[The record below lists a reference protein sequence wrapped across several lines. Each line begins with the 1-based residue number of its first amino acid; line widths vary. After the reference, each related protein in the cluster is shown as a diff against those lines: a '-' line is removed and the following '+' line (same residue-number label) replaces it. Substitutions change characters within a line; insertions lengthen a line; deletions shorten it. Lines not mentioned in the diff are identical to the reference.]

1 MKRLFYYIIT
11 ILSKVFINFAPEKLF
26 TNNNMKTKLFLT
38 ILMMPVV
45 MPLILKGMCD
55 SNPYMQDHQVSEY
68 IKTKFLE
75 NAFLSVLR

>member
-1 MKRLFYYIIT
+1 MKRLFYYIIA

-68 IKTKFLE
+68 IKPKFLE